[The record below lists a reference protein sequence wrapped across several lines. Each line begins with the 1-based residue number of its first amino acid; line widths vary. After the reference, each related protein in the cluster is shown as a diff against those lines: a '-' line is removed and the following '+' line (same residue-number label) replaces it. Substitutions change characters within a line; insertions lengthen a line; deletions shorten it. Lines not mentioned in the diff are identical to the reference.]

1 VPRLVLGS
9 SSPYRA
15 ELLTR
20 LGLPFDRTA
29 PDIDET
35 PAPGEPVPDYVE
47 RLAREKA
54 RAAAPGT
61 SDTLTIGS
69 DQAAALDGRWLRK
82 PGTLEAAADQLAAC
96 SGRCVTF
103 HTGVAVHDGT
113 TGTVRST
120 VVPFRVHFRTL
131 SDDAIRRY
139 VNAERPLDSAGAFRV
154 EGLGITLFSRLEGD
168 DPNALVGLPLIALV
182 DLLADAGLTLP

>member
-1 VPRLVLGS
+1 MLARF
-9 SSPYRA
+9 
-15 ELLTR
+15 
-20 LGLPFDRTA
+20 GLPFDRTA

-61 SDTLTIGS
+61 PDTLTIGS

-82 PGTLEAAADQLAAC
+82 PGTLEAASDQLAAC

-120 VVPFRVHFRTL
+120 VVPFRVHFRSL
-131 SDDAIRRY
+131 SRDAIRRY
-139 VNAERPLDSAGAFRV
+139 VSAERPLDSAGAFRV

-182 DLLADAGLTLP
+182 DLLADAGLALP